1 MTHESHEHGHYRHA
15 LAGFAVVV
23 FLLAV
28 LGLAV

>member
-1 MTHESHEHGHYRHA
+1 MTKEIHEHAHYRHA